1 MTIKEVVAAAD
12 LAQPNELEPELKGF
26 WLAAL
31 EQQLRLELY
40 ETHENPPSAEGREL
54 TAPAAYR
61 DLYLRYLLMR
71 IALEQGEYT
80 RYNNAA
86 RLFDAHYRAYASW
99 YCQTHRPKASV
110 TALRF

>member
-1 MTIKEVVAAAD
+1 MTIHEVIAAAD
-12 LAQPNELEPELKGF
+12 LAQPNEVDDGLKVC

-40 ETHENPPSAEGREL
+40 ETHEDPPPADGPRL
-54 TAPAAYR
+54 TVPQAYR

-86 RLFDAHYRAYASW
+86 RLFDAHYRAYAGW
-99 YCQTHRPKASV
+99 YCRTHRPKAAV
-110 TALRF
+110 TALSF

>member
-1 MTIKEVVAAAD
+1 MTIRDVIEAAD
-12 LAQPNELEPELKGF
+12 LAQPNELEQELKTA

-31 EQQLRLELY
+31 EEQLRLELY
-40 ETHENPPSAEGREL
+40 ETHENPPPESCALSA
-54 TAPAAYR
+54 PQAYR

-86 RLFDAHYRAYASW
+86 RLFDAHYRAYAGW
-99 YCQTHRPKASV
+99 YCRTHRPKAAAA
-110 TALRF
+110 ALRF

>member
-1 MTIKEVVAAAD
+1 MTIREVIETAD
-12 LAQPNELEPELKGF
+12 LAQPNEVDDGLKAA

-31 EQQLRLELY
+31 EQQLLLELY
-40 ETHENPPSAEGREL
+40 QTHEDPPPPDGRKL
-54 TAPAAYR
+54 SVPKAFR

-86 RLFDAHYRAYASW
+86 RLFDAHYRAYAAW
-99 YCQTHRPKASV
+99 YCRTHRPIARAE
-110 TALRF
+110 ALRF

>member
-1 MTIKEVVAAAD
+1 MTIREIMEAAD
-12 LAQPNELEPELKGF
+12 LAQPNELDEGLKAG

-40 ETHENPPSAEGREL
+40 ETHEDPP
-54 TAPAAYR
+54 PANGCGLSVPKAYR

-80 RYNNAA
+80 RYNNEA
-86 RLFDAHYRAYASW
+86 RLFDAHYRAYAGW
-99 YCQTHRPKASV
+99 YCRTHRPLSAAKA
-110 TALRF
+110 LKF